1 MLIEVR
7 RGHWAPGTGGTVVKH
22 HTGALQS
29 SLQRPKVRTESEEAL
44 PSGQHTEDADTRE
57 TNGSCGRGIMS
68 LRIVG

>member
-7 RGHWAPGTGGTVVKH
+7 RGRWAPGTGGTVVKH

-44 PSGQHTEDADTRE
+44 PSGQHTEDALTRE
-57 TNGSCGRGIMS
+57 KRTEAAAGE
-68 LRIVG
+68 L